1 MRLLLDTH
9 ILLWVLA
16 GSSKIKPIS
25 ARLVDDDNEVF
36 FSVASLWEIAIKS
49 GVGKLDVNVVEVR
62 KAARE
67 SGYEELSVSGKHIEA
82 LQALPSHH
90 RDPFDRLLVAQA
102 IAEPMQLLTADG
114 TVAMYGGHVEMILK
128 TAVGRA

>member
-9 ILLWVLA
+9 VLLWALA
-16 GSSKIKPIS
+16 GNSKIKRIS
-25 ARLVDDDNEVF
+25 DRLLDDDNQVF
-36 FSVASLWEIAIKS
+36 FSVASLWEVAIKS
-49 GVGKLDVNVVEVR
+49 GIGKLDADVVEVR

-67 SGYEELSVSGKHIEA
+67 SGYEELAVLGSHIEA
-82 LQALPSHH
+82 LDGLPDHH

-114 TVAMYGGHVEMILK
+114 TVAMYGTHVELI
-128 TAVGRA
+128 

>member
-9 ILLWVLA
+9 VLLWALA
-16 GSSKIKPIS
+16 GSPKIKRIS
-25 ARLVDDDNEVF
+25 ARLLDDDNQVF
-36 FSVASLWEIAIKS
+36 FSAASLWEVAIKS
-49 GVGKLDVNVVEVR
+49 GIGKLDADVVDVR

-67 SGYEELSVSGKHIEA
+67 SGYEELAVLGRHVEA
-82 LQALPSHH
+82 LDGLPDHH

-114 TVAMYGGHVEMILK
+114 TVAMYGTHVELI
-128 TAVGRA
+128 